1 MSQPDAPKIEFPCV
15 DYPIKVVGVAIDGYD
30 QIMIDIIS
38 VHAEVSNDER
48 TRAQESS
55 KGKFRSLTI
64 YITATGPDQLSNIH
78 RDLSAHP
85 NVRMVM

>member
-15 DYPIKVVGVAIDGYD
+15 DYPIKIVGVAIEGYD
-30 QIMIDIIS
+30 EIMIDIVS
-38 VHAEVSNDER
+38 VHAEISDNDR
-48 TRAQESS
+48 TRVNESS
-55 KGKFRSLTI
+55 NGRFRSLTI
-64 YITATGPDQLSNIH
+64 YITATGHEQLSSIH

>member
-15 DYPIKVVGVAIDGYD
+15 DYPIKVVGVTIESYD
-30 QIMIDIIS
+30 EIMIEIVS
-38 VHAEVSNDER
+38 VHAEIRDSDR

-55 KGKFRSLTI
+55 NGRFRSLTI
-64 YITATGPDQLSNIH
+64 YITATGLDQLSNIH